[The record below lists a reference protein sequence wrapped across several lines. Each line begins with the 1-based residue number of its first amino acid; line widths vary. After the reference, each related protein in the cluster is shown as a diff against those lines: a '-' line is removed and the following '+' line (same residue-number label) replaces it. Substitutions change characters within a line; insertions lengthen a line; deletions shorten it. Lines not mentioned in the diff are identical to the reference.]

1 MVLKYISQVPFEPI
15 HECDINH
22 LTEKTLFLV
31 TLASEKRGGELH
43 ALTREGF
50 GWNHNKSV
58 VILGFDPTF
67 VAKSQSK
74 ASEAMKPLT
83 LHSLNDFVGNDADE
97 LILCP
102 VRALLTY
109 YNRVKSLGLTSKK

>member
-1 MVLKYISQVPFEPI
+1 VVLKYISQVPFEPI
-15 HECDINH
+15 HECDIKH
-22 LTEKTLFLV
+22 LTEMTLFLV
-31 TLASEKRGGELH
+31 ALASEKRGGELH

-58 VILGFDPTF
+58 VTLGFDPTF
-67 VAKSQSK
+67 VAKTQSK